1 MLSLLFWRLKC
12 ADVKEW
18 GLFSVTLSL
27 FKWTTPR
34 VNYKVNGVAFYPKV
48 LKTFFRLYRMLFKLL
63 AATCAILVFDSLQK
77 RETFLFFNFRSPSFG
92 ILAKGTKEHCLFNLS
107 TDVNE
112 CSASPSVCHV
122 NASCQNNVGSYV
134 CSCNTGFTGDGKTCT
149 GKIAPFSFVVLFIQL
164 FVFNNNPN
172 FVERAKRRPRFQS
185 L

>member
-1 MLSLLFWRLKC
+1 MRWCQSVQCYFQLHWAFSNGLHREWTTKLPAWPFIQMLQKLSLGYIECF
-12 ADVKEW
+12 
-18 GLFSVTLSL
+18 LSSL
-27 FKWTTPR
+27 T
-34 VNYKVNGVAFYPKV
+34 
-48 LKTFFRLYRMLFKLL
+48 
-63 AATCAILVFDSLQK
+63 ATCAILVFESLQK

-164 FVFNNNPN
+164 FVFSNNPN